1 MHIAIL
7 EDDPEQAKDLT
18 DLLALAG
25 HTVTRYADGHQILR
39 ALLKETFDLFV
50 LDWQVPGPNGLE
62 VLTHIRE
69 RAKLKTPVVFL
80 TAQDQEMHV
89 ANALN
94 AGADDYCVKPVRRV
108 EFMARVAAIQRRFAP
123 IGKTEDSGEFV
134 PGYVF
139 ERSRRTVSF
148 DGQQVSLTEKEYE
161 LARLLFSNLDRPIAR
176 NRIMQEVWGREEDAL
191 SRTLDVHI
199 SWLRRKL
206 DLGANA
212 RRMRLVVVHGF
223 GYRLIEVG
231 ETS

>member
-1 MHIAIL
+1 MHVAIL
-7 EDDPEQAKDLT
+7 EDDTELAKQVS
-18 DLLALAG
+18 DLLTQAG
-25 HTVTRYADGHQILR
+25 HSSVWYPDGHKILR

-50 LDWQVPGPNGLE
+50 LDWHVPGPDGLE

-69 RAKLKTPVVFL
+69 RAHLTAPVIFL
-80 TAQDQEMHV
+80 TANDQEDQV
-89 ANALN
+89 AAALN
-94 AGADDYCVKPVRRV
+94 AGADDYCVKPVRKV
-108 EFMARVAAIQRRFAP
+108 EFLARIAAIQRRFTP
-123 IGKTEDSGEFV
+123 IQKGEDSGEWF

-139 ERSRRTVSF
+139 ERSQRTVSF
-148 DGQQVSLTEKEYE
+148 DGQQIGLTEKEYE
-161 LARLLFSNLDRPIAR
+161 LARLLFRNMDKPIAR

-212 RRMRLVVVHGF
+212 QRLRLVVVHGF

-231 ETS
+231 